1 MPFAMVVSSRF
12 PTRDKPNSLCHTDH
26 RAVAR
31 VSRQFKNSGAEA
43 GATQQHPH
51 SQLIGFPV
59 VPAHT
64 KELLSAARAHHE
76 VNGTCVHCRMVERLQ
91 QPSEEGG
98 SGKELVVYSNDE
110 FVSERWIRTHL
121 QRVQLIWPGWPPVGL
136 LSYGFPERPIV
147 NSCWRQVAFVPW
159 APPCDYAIVVMPFK
173 HTADLLLDV
182 APRHAID
189 GGGSAS
195 EAYSEAGQRTIAA
208 LADCLRMALRKLYR
222 YCGNPPFNLVVRN
235 PPFAERRASW

>member
-1 MPFAMVVSSRF
+1 MCSTFPDAIHGTPPWSKPLATRGTCCVAREPPAAHCVHSARLRCQVYAVLLLWARRYRALHEFTPMPFAMVVSSRL
-12 PTRDKPNSLCHTDH
+12 PTRDKPNSLCRTDH

-31 VSRQFKNSGAEA
+31 VSQQFKNSGAEA

-98 SGKELVVYSNDE
+98 SGKELVVYQNDE
-110 FVSERWIRTHL
+110 FVSDF
-121 QRVQLIWPGWPPVGL
+121 VG
-136 LSYGFPERPIV
+136 FEP
-147 NSCWRQVAFVPW
+147 
-159 APPCDYAIVVMPFK
+159 
-173 HTADLLLDV
+173 T
-182 APRHAID
+182 
-189 GGGSAS
+189 
-195 EAYSEAGQRTIAA
+195 
-208 LADCLRMALRKLYR
+208 
-222 YCGNPPFNLVVRN
+222 RN
-235 PPFAERRASW
+235 VCS